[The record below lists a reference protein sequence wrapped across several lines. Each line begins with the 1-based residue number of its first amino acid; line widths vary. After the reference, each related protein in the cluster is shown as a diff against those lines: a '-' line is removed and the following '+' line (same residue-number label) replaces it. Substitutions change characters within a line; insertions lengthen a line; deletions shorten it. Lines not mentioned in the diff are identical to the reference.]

1 MCTSIGVWTNW
12 SILHRQ
18 CVYGFLFTDSRVFTS
33 SSLGSSLTR
42 SDDYLNDRQ
51 EYRTYRTFHGMQSLC
66 QTMAYSTHRVTLHRL
81 GWIMFETV
89 PFGAEIPIGNVKQL
103 TVKLKTL
110 HRWITGCRWHELH
123 VGGWAIILKDDDDA
137 ERWRSDTSNIPDGQF
152 VQVGTW

>member
-1 MCTSIGVWTNW
+1 MI
-12 SILHRQ
+12 ILHRH
-18 CVYGFLFTDSRVFTS
+18 CVYGFLFTDSGVFSS

-42 SDDYLNDRQ
+42 SDDYLTDRQ

-66 QTMAYSTHRVTLHRL
+66 RTMAYSTHRVTLNRL
-81 GWIMFETV
+81 GGIVFETV
-89 PFGAEIPIGNVKQL
+89 PVGAEIPIGNVKQL
-103 TVKLKTL
+103 TVRLKTL

-137 ERWRSDTSNIPDGQF
+137 ERWRSDLSNIPDGQL